1 MKRLQD
7 KVAII
12 TGSSMG
18 IGQAIAELF
27 ADEDAKVVVNSR
39 QLARAQKVVEALQE
53 RGHQALAIEADV
65 SRKADVERMVQET
78 VNTWGRLDIL
88 VNNAG
93 ISMISPSEELPEDQ
107 WRQALDTNLTGPFL
121 CAQAAA
127 RVMIPQGGGVIIN
140 ISSILGEV
148 GLPMRAAYCA
158 SKHGL
163 NGLTKVLGTEWSK
176 YNIRVNAINPAYIR
190 TPMDVQDQAT
200 GGYTDEDIKRR
211 TPVGRFG
218 ESMEVAKTALFLA
231 GEESSYVTGTTIN
244 VDGGWIAYG
253 GW

>member
-1 MKRLQD
+1 MNTLQD
-7 KVAII
+7 KVAIV

-27 ADEDAKVVVNSR
+27 AEEGAKTVINSR
-39 QLARAQKVVEALQE
+39 VLARAQKVSDALQA
-53 RGHQALAIEADV
+53 RGFAALPMEADV
-65 SRKADVERMVQET
+65 SRKVDVDRLVQET
-78 VNTWGRLDIL
+78 VKTWGRLDIL

-93 ISMISPSEELPEDQ
+93 VSMISPSEELSEEH
-107 WRQALDTNLTGPFL
+107 WCQAIDINLTGPFL
-121 CAQAAA
+121 CSQAAA
-127 RVMIPQGGGVIIN
+127 KVMIPQGGGVIIN

-163 NGLTKVLGTEWSK
+163 NGLTKVLGTEWST

-190 TPMDVQDQAT
+190 TPMDVQDQVS
-200 GGYTDEDIKRR
+200 GGYSDADIERR
-211 TPVGRFG
+211 TPIGRFG
-218 ESMEVAKTALFLA
+218 ETIEVAKAVLFLA
-231 GEESSYVTGTTIN
+231 SDASSYVTGTTLN
-244 VDGGWIAYG
+244 VDGGWMAYG